1 MRRMGNLYDYFS
13 APDDPTALAAF
24 GRGIEEAGLPLLPV
38 KGIDPYV
45 QLGQAE
51 SMLTG
56 TPYDDVT
63 SLPRFN
69 RLLSSPEDESRW
81 LVTLTDGLR
90 DALAAAR
97 PGGFAA
103 VAATWSH
110 IEEFGGDVPPG
121 ELADFLANLADLAE
135 EARARP
141 EPHRLYCLMSL

>member
-1 MRRMGNLYDYFS
+1 MGNLYDYFS
-13 APDDPTALAAF
+13 APDDPTALATFDQGVEA
-24 GRGIEEAGLPLLPV
+24 AGLPLLPV

-51 SMLTG
+51 SLLTD

-69 RLLSSPEDESRW
+69 RLLSSPEDDSRW
-81 LVTLTDGLR
+81 LVTLTDELR
-90 DALAAAR
+90 DALAAAG
-97 PGGFAA
+97 PGGFMA
-103 VAATWSH
+103 VAEAWSH
-110 IEEFGGDVPPG
+110 IEEFGGEALPG
-121 ELADFLANLADLAE
+121 DLADFLNELADLAE

>member
-1 MRRMGNLYDYFS
+1 MGNLYDYFS

-24 GRGIEEAGLPLLPV
+24 GQGIEEAGLPLLPV

-81 LVTLTDGLR
+81 LVTLTDELR
-90 DALAAAR
+90 DALAAVRA
-97 PGGFAA
+97 GGFAE
-103 VAATWSH
+103 VAETWSH
-110 IEEFGGDVPPG
+110 IDEFGGDVPPG
-121 ELADFLANLADLAE
+121 ELAGFLMRLADLAE

>member
-1 MRRMGNLYDYFS
+1 MGNLYDYFS
-13 APDDPTALAAF
+13 APDDATALAAF
-24 GRGIEEAGLPLLPV
+24 DQGIETTGLPLLPV

-51 SMLTG
+51 GMLTG

-69 RLLSSPEDESRW
+69 RLLSSPEDDSRW
-81 LVTLTDGLR
+81 LVTLTDELR
-90 DALAAAR
+90 DALVAAR

-103 VAATWSH
+103 VAETWSR
-110 IEEFGGDVPPG
+110 IEEFGGDFPPG
-121 ELADFLANLADLAE
+121 ELADVLIGMAELAE
-135 EARARP
+135 AARSRP

>member
-1 MRRMGNLYDYFS
+1 MRYMGNLYDYFS
-13 APDDPTALAAF
+13 APDDPAALAAF
-24 GRGIEEAGLPLLPV
+24 AQGVEEAGLPLLPV

-69 RLLSSPEDESRW
+69 RLLSSPDDESRW
-81 LVTLTDGLR
+81 LVTLTDELR
-90 DALAAAR
+90 DALVAEI
-97 PGGFAA
+97 PGGFAE
-103 VAATWSH
+103 VAETWSR
-110 IEEFGGDVPPG
+110 IEEFGGDCPPG
-121 ELADFLANLADLAE
+121 DLAGFLARLADLAE

>member
-1 MRRMGNLYDYFS
+1 MGNLYDYFS
-13 APDDPTALAAF
+13 APDDPAALATFDQGVEA
-24 GRGIEEAGLPLLPV
+24 AGLPLLPV

-51 SMLTG
+51 SLLTG

-69 RLLSSPEDESRW
+69 RLLSSPEDDSRW
-81 LVTLTDGLR
+81 LVTLTDELR

-97 PGGFAA
+97 PGGFTA
-103 VAATWSH
+103 VAEAWSH
-110 IEEFGGDVPPG
+110 IEEFGGEAPPG
-121 ELADFLANLADLAE
+121 ELADFLNELADLAE

>member
-1 MRRMGNLYDYFS
+1 MGNLYDYFS
-13 APDDPTALAAF
+13 APDDPTALATF
-24 GRGIEEAGLPLLPV
+24 GQGVEAAGLPMLPV

-45 QLGQAE
+45 QLGRAE

-81 LVTLTDGLR
+81 LVTLTDELR

-97 PGGFAA
+97 PGGFTA
-103 VAATWSH
+103 VAEAWSR
-110 IEEFGGDVPPG
+110 IEEFGGECRPD
-121 ELADFLANLADLAE
+121 ELADFLNMLADLAE

>member
-1 MRRMGNLYDYFS
+1 MGNLYDYFS

-24 GRGIEEAGLPLLPV
+24 DQGVEEAGHPVLPV

-51 SMLTG
+51 GLLTG
-56 TPYDDVT
+56 TPYDEVS

-81 LVTLTDGLR
+81 LVTLTDELR
-90 DALAAAR
+90 DALAAER
-97 PGGFAA
+97 PGGFGA
-103 VAATWSH
+103 VAETWSR
-110 IEEFGGDVPPG
+110 IEEFGGVVPPD
-121 ELADFLANLADLAE
+121 ELAGFLMGLADLAE
-135 EARARP
+135 RARTHP

>member
-13 APDDPTALAAF
+13 APDDPAALAAF
-24 GRGIEEAGLPLLPV
+24 DQGIEEAGLPVLPV
-38 KGIDPYV
+38 KGVDPYV

-51 SMLTG
+51 GMLTG

-81 LVTLTDGLR
+81 LVTLTDELR

-97 PGGFAA
+97 PGGFGA
-103 VAATWSH
+103 VAEAWSH
-110 IEEFGGDVPPG
+110 IEEFGGDAPPD
-121 ELADFLANLADLAE
+121 ELAGFLDMLADLAE
-135 EARARP
+135 QARAHP